1 MSRQRGS
8 RGKDVTIIR
17 TTILAAIAAT
27 GGALSAGLA
36 HADPATAV
44 AAANTTNLHT
54 LGSPTQ
60 IDEGTWTVTNLKPSS
75 DAIPYH
81 VNGTLW
87 EATATDEATHGSTTP
102 IVSNFNARARNGQTY
117 RELFQ
122 VATAQ
127 GVNPAGLA
135 QGQQASGKL
144 YFDVT
149 GDTPDSLVYNAG
161 GPDLAVWVQPPPG
174 TGTGS
179 AGGPGRGNA
188 SNGSPTAGTGAPPSP
203 TAVPASNPGSVG
215 TPVTGLAQGTPLPG
229 AVPGGPQT
237 PAAATPA
244 AQPPQAP
251 APGAP
256 QAPAPAAPLPQAP
269 GAPQPPAQGS
279 LGTPLAPGTD
289 QQPVSGPQTLALQQ
303 PGTAPAASPQG
314 PAQSP
319 APTAP

>member
-8 RGKDVTIIR
+8 RGSDVPIIR
-17 TTILAAIAAT
+17 TTTILAAIAAT
-27 GGALSAGLA
+27 GGALSAGLV
-36 HADPATAV
+36 HADPGTAV
-44 AAANTTNLHT
+44 AAANTTNLHA
-54 LGSPTQ
+54 LGSSTQ
-60 IDEGTWTVTNLKPSS
+60 IGEGTWTVTNLKPSS

-81 VNGTLW
+81 LNGALW

-102 IVSNFNARARNGQTY
+102 IVSNFNARARSGQTY

-149 GDTPDSLVYNAG
+149 GDTPDSVVYNAG

-174 TGTGS
+174 TGAAAGGTGRGGS
-179 AGGPGRGNA
+179 AG
-188 SNGSPTAGTGAPPSP
+188 NGSPTSGTGAPPTP
-203 TAVPASNPGSVG
+203 TAVPAANPGSVG
-215 TPVTGLAQGTPLPG
+215 TPATGLAQGTPLPG
-229 AVPGGPQT
+229 AVPSGPQT

-244 AQPPQAP
+244 APPPQAP

-256 QAPAPAAPLPQAP
+256 QTPAPAAPLPQAP
-269 GAPQPPAQGS
+269 GAPQPPAPGS
-279 LGTPLAPGTD
+279 LGTPLAPGPD
-289 QQPVSGPQTLALQQ
+289 QQPVSTPQPAATQTPAPQQ
-303 PGTAPAASPQG
+303 GATAPAAATP
-314 PAQSP
+314 
-319 APTAP
+319 

>member
-1 MSRQRGS
+1 MSRQWGS
-8 RGKDVTIIR
+8 RGLDVPIIR
-17 TTILAAIAAT
+17 STILAAIAAT
-27 GGALSAGLA
+27 GGALSVGLA
-36 HADPATAV
+36 HADPGTAV

-60 IDEGTWTVTNLKPSS
+60 IGEGTWTVTNLKPSS
-75 DAIPYH
+75 DTIPYH
-81 VNGTLW
+81 LNGTLW
-87 EATATDEATHGSTTP
+87 EATATDEATQSSTTP

-127 GVNPAGLA
+127 GVSPAGLA

-149 GDTPDSLVYNAG
+149 GDTPDSVTYNAG
-161 GPDLAVWVQPPPG
+161 GSDLAVWVQPPPS
-174 TGTGS
+174 TGGAA
-179 AGGPGRGNA
+179 AGGPGHGNA
-188 SNGSPTAGTGAPPSP
+188 GSGAPTSGTGAPQAP

-215 TPVTGLAQGTPLPG
+215 TPATGLAQGTPLPG

-237 PAAATPA
+237 PAAATPTA
-244 AQPPQAP
+244 PQPPQAP
-251 APGAP
+251 VPGAP
-256 QAPAPAAPLPQAP
+256 QTPAPAAPLPQAP

-289 QQPVSGPQTLALQQ
+289 QTPVSTPQTPAPQQ
-303 PGTAPAASPQG
+303 GATAPAAST
-314 PAQSP
+314 
-319 APTAP
+319 PTP

>member
-1 MSRQRGS
+1 M
-8 RGKDVTIIR
+8 KIAA

-60 IDEGTWTVTNLKPSS
+60 IGEGTWTVTNLKPSS

-81 VNGTLW
+81 LNGTLW

-149 GDTPDSLVYNAG
+149 GDPPDSVTYNAG
-161 GPDLAVWVQPPPG
+161 GPDLAVWVQPPPS
-174 TGTGS
+174 TGAGS
-179 AGGPGRGNA
+179 AGGPGRGTPG
-188 SNGSPTAGTGAPPSP
+188 NGSPTSGTGAPAAP

-215 TPVTGLAQGTPLPG
+215 TPATGLAQGTPLPG

-237 PAAATPA
+237 PAAGTPA

-251 APGAP
+251 VPGAP
-256 QAPAPAAPLPQAP
+256 QTPAPAAPLPPAP

-289 QQPVSGPQTLALQQ
+289 QQPVSGPQTPAPQQ

-319 APTAP
+319 APAAP

>member
-1 MSRQRGS
+1 MS
-8 RGKDVTIIR
+8 IIR

-60 IDEGTWTVTNLKPSS
+60 IGEGTWTVTNLKPSS

-81 VNGTLW
+81 LNGTLW

-102 IVSNFNARARNGQTY
+102 IVSNFNARARSGQTY

-135 QGQQASGKL
+135 QGQQTSGKL

-149 GDTPDSLVYNAG
+149 GDAPDSVTYNAG
-161 GPDLAVWVQPPPG
+161 GPDLAVWVQPPPS
-174 TGTGS
+174 TASTA
-179 AGGPGRGNA
+179 AGGPGRG
-188 SNGSPTAGTGAPPSP
+188 SVGNGSPTSGTGPPPTP

-215 TPVTGLAQGTPLPG
+215 TPATGLAQGTPLPG
-229 AVPGGPQT
+229 AVPGGPQA
-237 PAAATPA
+237 PGAAAPA

-251 APGAP
+251 VPGAP
-256 QAPAPAAPLPQAP
+256 QTPAPAAPLPQAP
-269 GAPQPPAQGS
+269 GAPQPPAPGS

-289 QQPVSGPQTLALQQ
+289 QQPVSAPQTPAPQTPAPQQ
-303 PGTAPAASPQG
+303 GATAPAAST
-314 PAQSP
+314 
-319 APTAP
+319 PTP